1 MEKHTSPAPLSPQWA
16 IELNNPP
23 TSRPKNT
30 SNIRDPPGFSAQRSA
45 GGKQRAS
52 QMPARKPPTQEET
65 ETLKLK
71 KSWEIALAPGKQL
84 PMQLIMSYMSG
95 NSLQIFSLM
104 MVAMLFKGPFQAIVA
119 ANSTFTKLET
129 ERNKGKMIFVKATY
143 VGMQCLLLTLGVWKI
158 GQMGLLPTTQSDW
171 VAFEDQRM
179 CLEKAYFAT

>member
-1 MEKHTSPAPLSPQWA
+1 MGDSARAGKAASYAVDNVIYEWQLLAGIAFSTINAV
-16 IELNNPP
+16 IEGQADG
-23 TSRPKNT
+23 
-30 SNIRDPPGFSAQRSA
+30 I
-45 GGKQRAS
+45 
-52 QMPARKPPTQEET
+52 E
-65 ETLKLK
+65 
-71 KSWEIALAPGKQL
+71 
-84 PMQLIMSYMSG
+84 
-95 NSLQIFSLM
+95 IFSLM